1 MPTENYN
8 SLRIFFPAISFSSV
22 LVKHQK
28 TTTTSITGKKI
39 GILVFYLRCQRMEKL
54 HATKTIVP
62 NVVNLHFALR
72 LDCGAAV
79 AAVAAGC
86 SLLLLVRYF
95 LSKSTHMCVFF
106 HCFST
111 LDAFNLMFFFS
122 LSLFF
127 SVLISP
133 ILVFKKPSGPTEY
146 ETITEKKTR
155 KSFSRVEKRKQKKR
169 EKEYCV

>member
-8 SLRIFFPAISFSSV
+8 SLRTFFSAISFSSV
-22 LVKHQK
+22 LVKHQQHQK
-28 TTTTSITGKKI
+28 TTATSITGKKI

-79 AAVAAGC
+79 AAGC

-111 LDAFNLMFFFS
+111 LDAFNLMFFF